1 MLATKVL
8 CTAQYLSFPA
18 AHSSAKEVW
27 VRLGTWCYVCNEAA
41 SDRQCTHSRSGLDED
56 TTANLGKL
64 GQGLIRD
71 G

>member
-1 MLATKVL
+1 MYATTNA
-8 CTAQYLSFPA
+8 CTAKYLSFPA
-18 AHSSAKEVW
+18 AHISAKEVW
-27 VRLGTWCYVCNEAA
+27 VRLGTWYHTTKQCRI
-41 SDRQCTHSRSGLDED
+41 DRLHTSRSCPDED